1 MGIGGKD
8 EAEALFQELFNEV
21 QGRISRALIPRSM
34 GLIKEMHGGLYEVI
48 LNTEAEQRA
57 YFE

>member
-21 QGRISRALIPRSM
+21 QGRISRAYISGSM
-34 GLIKEMHGGLYEVI
+34 GRIKEMHGGLYEAI

-57 YFE
+57 DFE